1 MPHPAILRMA
11 GYGGTGNTLTIIIK
25 PKYMKSKNIFGCSL
39 IIAML
44 AAVAVGC
51 KKNPIVQP
59 LGDQGGIPIVKFYEG
74 FPDTADGKSAAF
86 KLESIELVST
96 PQSFEA
102 VELRRDV
109 SNNDDLNKRMVVVI
123 ENDPGAVVAYDDA
136 DDMEPL
142 PVSSYIAEA
151 PTTYSGNQYTV
162 VFEPGEFAKGLKIKV
177 PDASTLDLTKS
188 YGLGFRIVSAE
199 GGKIATLESSFVV
212 GIGLKNQWDGVY
224 TISGNFVHPNTC
236 LVGDFFTNSSNGGYR
251 EIQLITNGTNSL
263 RRNLGGRENLY
274 AYNNCNSAPTYFTAV
289 VPRYQIN
296 PDNTVTTIGG
306 HPDNT
311 VVFDQFTDSRYDPV
325 TKTFYLHY
333 GYNAQSRL
341 VFETMRYLRPR

>member
-123 ENDPGAVVAYDDA
+123 ENDPGAVVA
-136 DDMEPL
+136 
-142 PVSSYIAEA
+142 
-151 PTTYSGNQYTV
+151 
-162 VFEPGEFAKGLKIKV
+162 
-177 PDASTLDLTKS
+177 LDLTKS

-311 VVFDQFTDSRYDPV
+311 VVFDQFPDSRYDPV